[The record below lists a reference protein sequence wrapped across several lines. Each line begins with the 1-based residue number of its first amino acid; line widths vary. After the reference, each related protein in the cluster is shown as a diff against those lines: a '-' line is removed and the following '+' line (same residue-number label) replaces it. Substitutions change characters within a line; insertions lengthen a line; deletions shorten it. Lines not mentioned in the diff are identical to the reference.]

1 MLHANVQTAVPAIT
15 AAEVYEKLLN
25 QEQRVILDVRNEEDF
40 RRWRIEGRK
49 SLQVINIPYYNF
61 LEDAAASMAGLP
73 RDEEILV
80 VCAKEGSS
88 QFVAELLQEHG
99 YKTRYLAE
107 GILSWG
113 SLYDARDV
121 VNESFGRIVQVARP
135 ARGDLSFVVISDGQ
149 AAVIDPLRHIDHYL
163 EVANQA
169 GARITHLFDT
179 HAHADHISG
188 GPALA
193 EVTEAGYYLHPYDAI
208 HPIDMLPA
216 SLPYH
221 MLQDGQTFTVGQ
233 FTVKVIWFPG
243 HTLGQVNYLFT
254 APTGQ
259 SYLFTGDG
267 LFLQSFGRP
276 DLGGRGEAWTPIL
289 YQSLFERLPQHI
301 NDETVILPA
310 HFSALD
316 EGHNFAASGAFAT
329 SGVFAAPY
337 SQVKADNDGLKPRSL
352 AEFTHYVL
360 SHLPV
365 FPPEYVEIK
374 RVNAGLAHPN
384 EETAS
389 ELELGKNICALSD

>member
-1 MLHANVQTAVPAIT
+1 MLHANVQTAIPAIT

-73 RDEEILV
+73 RNEEILV

-135 ARGDLSFVVISDGQ
+135 ARGDLSFVAISDGQ

-193 EVTEAGYYLHPYDAI
+193 EVTGAGYYLHPYDAI

-221 MLQDGQTFTVGQ
+221 MLHDGQTFTVGQ

-254 APTGQ
+254 VPTGQ

-316 EGHNFAASGAFAT
+316 EGYNFAA

-337 SQVKADNDGLKPRSL
+337 SQVKAGNDGLKPRSL

-374 RVNAGLAHPN
+374 RVNAGLAHPD
-384 EETAS
+384 EETAG

>member
-1 MLHANVQTAVPAIT
+1 MLNANVQTAVPTIT
-15 AAEVYEKLLN
+15 AAEVYEKLLS

-40 RRWRIEGRK
+40 RRWRIEGHN

-61 LEDAAASMAGLP
+61 LEDAEASMAGLP
-73 RDEEILV
+73 GDEEILV

-99 YKTRYLAE
+99 YQTRYLAE

-113 SLYDARDV
+113 SLYDVRDV
-121 VNESFGRIVQVARP
+121 MNESFGRIVQVARP

-163 EVANQA
+163 EVTNQA

-193 EVTEAGYYLHPYDAI
+193 EVTDAGYYLHPYDAI

-216 SLPYH
+216 SLPYN
-221 MLQDGQTFTVGQ
+221 MLHDEQTFTIGQ
-233 FTVKVIWFPG
+233 FAVKVIWFPG

-267 LFLQSFGRP
+267 LFLHSFGRP
-276 DLGGRGEAWTPIL
+276 DLGGQGEAWTPIL
-289 YQSLFERLPQHI
+289 YQSLFARLPQHV
-301 NDETVILPA
+301 NDDTVIMPA
-310 HFSALD
+310 HFSALN
-316 EGHNFAASGAFAT
+316 ESRRQ
-329 SGVFAAPY
+329 GVLDGIFAAPY
-337 SQVKADNDGLKPRSL
+337 HQVKASNDGLKPRSL
-352 AEFTHYVL
+352 AEFTQYVL

-374 RVNAGLAHPN
+374 RVNAGLVQPD